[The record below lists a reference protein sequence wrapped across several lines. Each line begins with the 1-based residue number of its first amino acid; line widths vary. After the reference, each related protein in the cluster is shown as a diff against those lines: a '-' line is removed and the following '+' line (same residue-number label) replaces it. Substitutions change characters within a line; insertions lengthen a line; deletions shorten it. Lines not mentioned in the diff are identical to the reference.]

1 MLMTRWLIAG
11 GGIHGTHVAARLVEE
26 AGISPADITILD
38 PAPRLLA
45 RWRARTAATGMT
57 YLRSPAVHHLGRQPF
72 ELLRSG
78 QQSGFASCG
87 LPAFEQP
94 YNRPALSLFNDH
106 AETVIAR
113 TGIGNR
119 HRRARAVEAR
129 LNQDRVRLKLD
140 DGSTVEADN
149 LVLALGAGDQ
159 PHWPSWARKLARD
172 GADILHLFDSGA
184 RVQEGMPSAGNPAP
198 AKVAVIGA
206 GISGVQLALRLASLD
221 IPLMLVSGHPLRAH
235 QFDSEPGWLGPRYM
249 KAFSEERDPARR
261 RAAIQEARHTGSL
274 PPALVQELRGAVS
287 EGRIV
292 CVEGPVSTAHIANG
306 CIQIVTPERTLTI
319 DRVILATGFDPGRP
333 GGPLVDGL
341 AEDYGLRCAACGYPV
356 PDAHLRWHPRVF
368 VTGPLAE
375 LELGPVARNIAGA
388 RRAADRLQAAIA

>member
-1 MLMTRWLIAG
+1 MTRWLIAG

-26 AGISPADITILD
+26 GGVSPVDITVLD

-45 RWRARTAATGMT
+45 RWRDRTIVTGMT
-57 YLRSPAVHHLGRQPF
+57 YLRSPAVHHLGLKPF
-72 ELLRSG
+72 ELLRLG
-78 QQSGFASCG
+78 QQTGFAPCG

-94 YNRPALSLFNDH
+94 YNRPAVSLFNDH
-106 AETVIAR
+106 AETVITR
-113 TGIGNR
+113 TGIGAQ
-119 HRRARAVEAR
+119 HRRATAVEAR
-129 LNQDRVRLKLD
+129 LTHDRIRAQLD
-140 DGSTVEADN
+140 DGSAIEADH
-149 LVLALGAGDQ
+149 LVLAPGAGDQ
-159 PHWPSWARKLARD
+159 PHWPAWARRLARD
-172 GADILHLFDSGA
+172 GAAIVHLFGSGS
-184 RVQEGMPSAGNPAP
+184 RVREDMPSAGNPPP

-206 GISGVQLALRLASLD
+206 GISGVQLALRLASPD

-261 RAAIQEARHTGSL
+261 RAMIQNARNKGSL
-274 PPALVQELRGAVS
+274 PPALVQELRDAVS
-287 EGRIV
+287 DGRV
-292 CVEGPVSTAHIANG
+292 VLVEGPVSTAHIADG
-306 CIQIVTPERTLTI
+306 RIQVVTPERTLTI
-319 DRVILATGFDPGRP
+319 DRVVLATGFDPRRP

-341 AEDYGLRCAACGYPV
+341 AETYGLRCAACGYPL

-388 RRAADRLQAAIA
+388 RRAASRLQDAVA